1 MYLGWYDDTPKK
13 ASSLKITEAIEA
25 YVKRF
30 RLRPNVVIVNEV
42 DKIDLE
48 GVQVRSESYMVRNN
62 FWVGW
67 EDPVKA

>member
-42 DKIDLE
+42 DKIDLD